1 MKRTE
6 MQLRTRSK
14 ILLTEKGEAL
24 TFGFRL
30 GPIAIFVIANM
41 PEEGG
46 NQEGP
51 LVYIKM
57 DLRVGEDWQN
67 GLPTILLPFGSPV
80 AVQPLLS
87 VAFHGIIEL

>member
-1 MKRTE
+1 MARPE
-6 MQLRTRSK
+6 MQFRTRSK
-14 ILLTEKGEAL
+14 IIDTREGQAL

-30 GPIAIFVIANM
+30 GPIAVFVIANL

-57 DLRVGEDWQN
+57 DLRVSEDW
-67 GLPTILLPFGSPV
+67 TEHSTESSPK
-80 AVQPLLS
+80 ARR
-87 VAFHGIIEL
+87 

>member
-1 MKRTE
+1 MKRKE

-14 ILLTEKGEAL
+14 IIETSKGRAL

-30 GPIAIFVIANM
+30 GPLAVFIIANM
-41 PEEGG
+41 PEENG

-57 DLRVGEDWQN
+57 DLRISEDWQEHSLESYSTEFRN
-67 GLPTILLPFGSPV
+67 G
-80 AVQPLLS
+80 
-87 VAFHGIIEL
+87 

>member
-6 MQLRTRSK
+6 MQFRTRSK
-14 ILLTEKGEAL
+14 IIKTEKGNAL

-41 PEEGG
+41 PEERG

-57 DLRVGEDWQN
+57 DLRVGEDWQDSTEYIP
-67 GLPTILLPFGSPV
+67 GRRG
-80 AVQPLLS
+80 
-87 VAFHGIIEL
+87 